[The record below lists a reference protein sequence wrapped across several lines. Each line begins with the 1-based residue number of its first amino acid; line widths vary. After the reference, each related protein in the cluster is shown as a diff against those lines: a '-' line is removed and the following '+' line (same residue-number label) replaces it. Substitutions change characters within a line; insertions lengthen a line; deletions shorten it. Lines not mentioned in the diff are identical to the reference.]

1 MLKPTISEDGDLPL
15 LIRHQTLYSY
25 GAGASHA
32 AMLLKLMPRDHDGQK
47 VVRWSVEV
55 NDEPVEN
62 FAWNGYGDAE
72 ALWVGHGHME
82 MVKIVASGLVI
93 TKDRAGV
100 VTGLPAIQPA
110 IFLRETPLTKADD
123 AIRALVEVPEGE
135 GALAR
140 LHALSARVHETVA
153 YRSGTTS
160 AESTAVQALAQR
172 SGVCQDH
179 AHIFISAARAAGIP
193 ARYVAGYLIAH
204 KDAGALHETHG
215 WAEAFVDG
223 LGWVGFDPSNGICV
237 TSSYVRLATGTDAHD
252 AAPIRGSVR
261 AAGQIAIDADVR
273 IAHASRNEAEQAQQ
287 QQQ

>member
-1 MLKPTISEDGDLPL
+1 LLKPTISEDGDLPL
-15 LIRHQTLYSY
+15 LIRHQTLYTY
-25 GAGASHA
+25 EGGASHA
-32 AMLLKLMPRDHDGQK
+32 AMLLKLRPRDHDGQK

-72 ALWVGHGHME
+72 ALWVGHGHMD

-123 AIRALVEVPEGE
+123 AIRALADGQEGE
-135 GALAR
+135 GALAL

-160 AESTAVQALAQR
+160 AESTAMEALAQR

-179 AHIFISAARAAGIP
+179 AHIFISATRAAGIP
-193 ARYVAGYLIAH
+193 ARYVAGYMIAN
-204 KDAGALHETHG
+204 KDAEALHETHG
-215 WAEAFVDG
+215 WAEAFVEG

-237 TSSYVRLATGTDAHD
+237 TSAYVRLATGTDAHD

-261 AAGQIAIDADVR
+261 AAGEIGIDADVR
-273 IAHASRNEAEQAQQ
+273 IAHASPNEAEQVQQ

>member
-1 MLKPTISEDGDLPL
+1 MLKPTTSDSGETRL
-15 LIRHQTLYSY
+15 LVRHQTLYMY

-32 AMLLKLMPRDHDGQK
+32 ALLLKLMPRDHDGQK

-62 FAWNGYGDAE
+62 FAQNGYGDAE
-72 ALWVGHGHME
+72 ALWVGHGHMD
-82 MVKIVASGLVI
+82 MVKVVASGLVI

-123 AIRALVEVPEGE
+123 AIRALVMVPEGE

-140 LHALSARVHETVA
+140 LHALSARVHEVVA

-160 AESTAVQALAQR
+160 AESTAAQALAQR

-179 AHIFISAARAAGIP
+179 AHIFISAARSASIP
-193 ARYVAGYLIAH
+193 ARYVAGYMIANN
-204 KDAGALHETHG
+204 DGEALHETHG
-215 WAEAFVDG
+215 WAEAFVEG

-237 TSSYVRLATGTDAHD
+237 TSAYIRLATGTDAHD
-252 AAPIRGSVR
+252 AAPIRGSVK
-261 AAGQIAIDADVR
+261 AAGEISIDADVR
-273 IAHASRNEAEQAQQ
+273 IAHASQNEAEQAQQ